1 MSDIANKVE
10 TLMEAMP
17 YLQKYQG
24 KIIVIKYGGNAMI
37 NEELKDAVMHDVVL
51 LKLLGMKPVLSHG
64 GGPGINK
71 MLEKL
76 DIPRACA
83 TPPPTSCVLSRWCS
97 SAR

>member
-64 GGPGINK
+64 GGACGALCVGSPGA
-71 MLEKL
+71 E
-76 DIPRACA
+76 RACQ
-83 TPPPTSCVLSRWCS
+83 
-97 SAR
+97 